1 MSIVRRI
8 LAGAVVLSAAPL
20 IAARSQAIDA
30 EYTAKIKELTSTDPK
45 WKFTTELVDHL
56 PASKTVPTPLKS
68 LGYVPGAPG
77 HLSHVADINRYFREV
92 EKASPRVKVFSL
104 GKSEE
109 GREMIVAAVADENTI
124 KRLDDYRAMLGKLA
138 DPRGVSAAERARLVK
153 EAKPIY
159 WLSGSI
165 HSPETGSPEML
176 MELLYRMAVEETDF
190 IKTIRNNTITLITPQ
205 TEVDGRDRQVD
216 VFNYRLSDSVTI
228 PLVYWG
234 RYTAHDNNRDAIGMS
249 ANLTRNMLK
258 GFLSWHPTI
267 VHDLH
272 ESVPFMYIMTGTGPY
287 NDEFDPIVVNEW
299 HTLAYNEMNEMAK
312 RGMPGVWTHN
322 FYDGWAPNYMLA
334 MVNLHN
340 STGRFYETYSAT
352 GPGGNGCQTTTFAP
366 GSQAEKEWDRFNPP
380 VSGVRWCFR
389 NNINYQQSGVL
400 FGMKFVA
407 DHRESFLDNF
417 AAKAERM
424 IARGKSEP
432 PYAYVIPHDQRRAA
446 QAADLVNY
454 FRLQGAEVYEATQ
467 DFSTR
472 AEPQIMGRQ
481 GSALLAQNTTRVR
494 AGGISTGV
502 LAPAGRGGRGGGPG
516 GGRGAVFAGGDSAS
530 SDNASRPDSGSAAQ
544 NPGRGGRGGGRGG
557 RGGGG
562 AEVVA
567 AGGGRA
573 SQPSADSSSAR
584 PAAMRD
590 PVGRPVTVHAGDWIV
605 RMDQP
610 YTQTVRTV
618 LAYQHFKAADD
629 PSPYDDVGWTLDEL
643 YNVTT
648 FKVVDS
654 TVLTKPMKLL
664 IANAKVEGTT
674 TGNGNVLLVPHL
686 GDWRS
691 AALPWRAARAGATVR
706 VADSAFAVDGTAYS
720 AGTFIVDGS
729 GSRNIVAELGVKAAA
744 VAAAPAVRAHPVRVP
759 RVAYIHTWTNTQDEG
774 WVRYAFDFMGI
785 PYTYMSDQKLAD
797 PRVLDNYD
805 VVVFP
810 SVNVSAQQMLATRPA
825 TGKPIPWKKT
835 AKTPNLGT
843 PDSTDDTRGS
853 MGLEGVMSL
862 QRFIARGGLLI
873 TEGATARLP
882 IDLGYTFGAV
892 SVAATD
898 SLWARGSVFR
908 AQIADRSSPIT
919 YGYDRD
925 VLSVFYKQGAALF
938 NVGQAAGGGFGG
950 RGGAAAATPSTV
962 PPAKTILRFVSNL
975 DSLLVS
981 GGMLHGEEM
990 AGKAAVVDVPMGKG
1004 HMVMFSI
1011 RPMWRFE
1018 PHGSFALVLNAM
1030 ANWNALGGSGAA
1042 ASTNSQ

>member
-1 MSIVRRI
+1 MSIVRRS
-8 LAGAVVLSAAPL
+8 LAGAVVVLAAPL
-20 IAARSQAIDA
+20 IAARAQANDA

-104 GKSEE
+104 GTSEE

-124 KRLDDYRAMLGKLA
+124 KRLDEYRGMLDKLA
-138 DPRGVSAAERARLVK
+138 DPRGLAPGERSRLVK
-153 EAKPIY
+153 SAKPVY
-159 WLSGSI
+159 WLAGSI

-176 MELLYRMAVEETDF
+176 MELLYRLAVEESDF
-190 IKTIRNNTITLITPQ
+190 VRGIRNNTITLITPQ

-216 VFNYRLSDSVTI
+216 VFNYRLTDSVTI
-228 PLVYWG
+228 PLIYWG

-258 GFLSWHPTI
+258 GFLYWHPTV

-299 HTLAYNEMNEMAK
+299 HTLAYNEMNELAK
-312 RGMPGVWTHN
+312 RGLPGVWTHG

-340 STGRFYETYSAT
+340 SNGRFYETFSAT
-352 GPGGNGCQTTTFAP
+352 GPGGNGCMTTTFTP

-380 VSGVRWCFR
+380 VPGVRWCFR
-389 NNINYQQSGVL
+389 NNINYQQSGVML
-400 FGMKFVA
+400 GMKYVA

-417 AAKAERM
+417 VSKGERM
-424 IARGKSEP
+424 IARGKTEP
-432 PYAYVIPHDQRRAA
+432 PYAYVIPHDQRRGA

-454 FRLQGAEVYEATQ
+454 FRLQGAEVHVAAQ
-467 DFSTR
+467 DFTTR

-481 GSALLAQNTTRVR
+481 GSALLAQNTARVR

-502 LAPAGRGGRGGGPG
+502 LAATGRGGRGGA
-516 GGRGAVFAGGDSAS
+516 GGRGGGEGGGSAS
-530 SDNASRPDSGSAAQ
+530 ADSTPSDANAA
-544 NPGRGGRGGGRGG
+544 RGGGGRGG

-562 AEVVA
+562 
-567 AGGGRA
+567 GGGRGGRGGSPA
-573 SQPSADSSSAR
+573 ATDSSAA
-584 PAAMRD
+584 PAATSRD
-590 PVGRPVTVHAGDWIV
+590 PVGKTVTVHAGDWIV

-610 YTQTVRTV
+610 YTQTVRTI

-648 FKVVDS
+648 LKVVDS
-654 TVLTKPMKLL
+654 TILAKPMTRL
-664 IANAKVEGTT
+664 AADAKVIGTA
-674 TGNGNVLLVPHL
+674 TGTGTIRLVPHL

-691 AALPWRAARAGATVR
+691 AVLPWRAARVNAKVS
-706 VADSAFAVDGTAYS
+706 VADSAFTVDGTRYPV
-720 AGTFIVDGS
+720 GTFIVEG
-729 GSRNIVAELGVKAAA
+729 GAQNVAPELGLKSTAVGAMPPVKAHA
-744 VAAAPAVRAHPVRVP
+744 VTLP

-774 WVRYAFDFMGI
+774 WVRYAFDFMGV

-797 PRVLDNYD
+797 PKLLDNYD

-810 SVNVSAQQMLATRPA
+810 SVNVSAQQLLATKPA
-825 TGKPIPWKKT
+825 TGKPIPWKKS

-853 MGLEGVMSL
+853 MGLEGVMGL

-882 IDLGYTFGAV
+882 VDLGFTFGAV
-892 SVAATD
+892 SIAPAD

-908 AQIADRSSPIT
+908 AQLADKSSPVA
-919 YGYDRD
+919 YGYDQD
-925 VLSVFYKQGAALF
+925 LLPVYYKQGAALF
-938 NVGQAAGGGFGG
+938 NVGPAGGGVGG
-950 RGGAAAATPSTV
+950 RGGGAAATSTV
-962 PPAKTILRFVSNL
+962 PGAKTILRFVSNV

-1004 HMVMFSI
+1004 HIIMFGI

-1030 ANWNALGGSGAA
+1030 ANWNALSPQPAVV
-1042 ASTNSQ
+1042 SPQPTSP